1 MKRILA
7 LFLTMGMV
15 LLGLIMASPAQAGDS
30 PNIGICHATGS
41 DKNPYT
47 SISVSKTAIV
57 KGKGHDQ
64 HAGDII
70 PPFTYKE
77 KKDGPLL
84 SYPGKNWNDELYS
97 NGCVGNVE
105 PTAPGYEPGT
115 CLIPNGTVNLAE
127 QPKGIVLTSGPVL
140 NGSNWQVTYAP
151 LEGYRFATGEHQKVY
166 TSQVIP
172 PNSDDPNWDHEAG
185 ECKLPEMGAGTVT
198 TLAGIGAVILA
209 LGLVAVFLSRKRRD
223 EGIAE

>member
-15 LLGLIMASPAQAGDS
+15 LLGLIVASPAQAGET

-57 KGKGHDQ
+57 KGKGHGQ

-70 PPFTYKE
+70 PPFTYQLE
-77 KKDGPLL
+77 KDGPIQQ
-84 SYPGKNWNDELYS
+84 YPGLNWNDELYS
-97 NGCVGNVE
+97 NNCIGNVE
-105 PTAPGYEPGT
+105 PTPPGYDPGT
-115 CLIPNGTVNLAE
+115 CLVPTGVVKLAE
-127 QPKGIVLTSGPVL
+127 QPKGIVLTNGPTL

-151 LEGYRFATGEHQKVY
+151 LEGYRFASGEHQKVF
-166 TSQVIP
+166 TTQVTP
-172 PNSDDPNWDHEAG
+172 PGPSDPNWDHEAG
-185 ECKLPEMGAGTVT
+185 ECKLPNMGAGTIT
-198 TLAGIGAVILA
+198 TFAAIGGIILA
-209 LGLVAVFLSRKRRD
+209 LGLVVVFLSRKRR
-223 EGIAE
+223 EETTFE